1 MKIVNS
7 NLSMNSSH
15 IFERETGQRHLTVIG
30 NNATVT
36 NTAVAERKSE
46 AHFIDVFKSEAIDE
60 STDEM
65 EKSMLGMRSRST
77 SVSGKLDTVAKENSK
92 TIREQT
98 LLFLIRFLYNRL
110 WRNRDEDSEFQQMI
124 NGARNTDNRETKNVI
139 GYTEDYFYYNE
150 QEETVF
156 NTTGE
161 VVTADGRSIS
171 FNVEATMSRAFSHE
185 YFSHMD
191 IEAVNTPNL
200 VDPLVI
206 NLDNN
211 LASVSD
217 QKFYFDID
225 SDGVLD
231 SISELDSSSG
241 FLALDLNDDGRIN
254 DGSELFGTKSGNGF
268 KDLAIYDND
277 GNGWID
283 ENDEIFEKLLIW
295 TKDENGKDILYHLK
309 DAGVGA
315 ICLKSVNTDFS
326 LNSFHNNR
334 TNAMVRQSGIFLY
347 ENGMTGT
354 VQQLDLA
361 R

>member
-1 MKIVNS
+1 
-7 NLSMNSSH
+7 MNSSH
-15 IFERETGQRHLTVIG
+15 IFEKESGQKNLTVIG
-30 NNATVT
+30 GNATIT
-36 NTAVAERKSE
+36 NSAVAERRSE
-46 AHFIDVFKSEAIDE
+46 THFIDVFKSEVIDE

-65 EKSMLGMRSRST
+65 EKSMLGMRSKSA
-77 SVSGKLDTVAKENSK
+77 SVSGKLDPVAKENSK

-98 LLFLIRFLYNRL
+98 LLFLIRFLYNRF
-110 WRNRDEDSEFQQMI
+110 WRNSDRDSEFQSMF
-124 NGARNTDNRETKNVI
+124 NEATKSQSEESNNVI
-139 GYTEDYFYYNE
+139 GYTENYFYYNE

-171 FNVEATMSRAFSHE
+171 FNVEATMSRAFSQE

-191 IEAVNTPNL
+191 IEAMQAPNMI
-200 VDPLVI
+200 DPLVI

-217 QKFYFDID
+217 QKFYFDLD
-225 SDGVLD
+225 SDGILD
-231 SISELDSSSG
+231 SISQLSSSSG
-241 FLALDLNDDGRIN
+241 FLALDLNDDDKIN

-268 KDLAIYDND
+268 KDLALYDSDN
-277 GNGWID
+277 NGWID
-283 ENDEIFEKLLIW
+283 ENDEVFEKLLIW

-326 LNSFHNNR
+326 LNSLRNNR

-347 ENGMTGT
+347 ENGMAGT

>member
-1 MKIVNS
+1 
-7 NLSMNSSH
+7 MNSSH
-15 IFERETGQRHLTVIG
+15 IFERETGQRNLTVIG

-36 NTAVAERKSE
+36 NTSVAERKSE
-46 AHFIDVFKSEAIDE
+46 SHFIDVFKSEAIDD

-110 WRNRDEDSEFQQMI
+110 WRNKDEVSEFQSLFNDATESQ
-124 NGARNTDNRETKNVI
+124 NQENKNVI
-139 GYTEDYFYYNE
+139 GYTENYFYYNE

-161 VVTADGRSIS
+161 VVTADGRSIF
-171 FNVEATMSRAFSHE
+171 FNVEATMSRSFSHE
-185 YFSHMD
+185 YFSHRD
-191 IEAVNTPNL
+191 IEAIQSPNMI
-200 VDPLVI
+200 DPLVI

-231 SISELDSSSG
+231 SISQLSSSSG
-241 FLALDLNDDGRIN
+241 FLALDLNDDGKIN
-254 DGSELFGTKSGNGF
+254 NGSELFGTKSGNGF
-268 KDLAIYDND
+268 KDLALYDKDN
-277 GNGWID
+277 NGWID

-309 DAGVGA
+309 DVGVGA

-326 LNSFHNNR
+326 LNSLRSNR
-334 TNAMVRQSGIFLY
+334 TNAMVRQSGLFLY